1 MHELL
6 YSGVL
11 EFLDCNEELNS
22 HIAFYPSDL
31 KHENKE
37 YPYTHCALSNTAIYG
52 VVSSWIPY
60 PDYN

>member
-1 MHELL
+1 MATVGGQKLL

-31 KHENKE
+31 KHENK
-37 YPYTHCALSNTAIYG
+37 
-52 VVSSWIPY
+52 
-60 PDYN
+60 